1 MTKPLELIASQN
13 IRNCAIG
20 VPEQKIRLCEE
31 ALYNFIANKI
41 DYIDC
46 QHVLMENIK
55 SDDPLLQ
62 IKQILS
68 VGNSP
73 LPSYSSNA
81 IKFTRNGRKIVKSW
95 SNIEDNRL
103 LFAIHKHGLN
113 NWQKIAEFVGNNRSK
128 TQCSQRWFRVLD
140 PRIKKGP
147 WTPEEESML
156 IQLVN
161 RYGLKSWKQIAEHMG
176 QRTDTQCRY
185 HYNLL
190 PEDRKVRIDS
200 DEQEI
205 AAEEQP
211 LTPLPDSLTTLQNN
225 VISQF
230 LDFHFPQNSELFDF
244 ETSFT
249 V

>member
-1 MTKPLELIASQN
+1 MTKPLELVASQF
-13 IRNCAIG
+13 IRNYGIN
-20 VPEQKIRLCEE
+20 VPEESIKRCEDSLIGYINGE
-31 ALYNFIANKI
+31 I
-41 DYIDC
+41 DYQNCHSVLID
-46 QHVLMENIK
+46 HIK
-55 SDDPLLQ
+55 SDDPLVQ
-62 IKQILS
+62 IKAILS

-95 SNIEDNRL
+95 SKIEDNRL
-103 LFAIHKHGLN
+103 LFAIHKFGLN

-147 WTPEEESML
+147 WTEEEESLL
-156 IQLVN
+156 IHLVQ
-161 RYGLKSWKQIAEHMG
+161 RYGLKSWKQIAEHME

-190 PEDRKVRIDS
+190 PENRKVQFKS
-200 DEQEI
+200 EEQESPS
-205 AAEEQP
+205 EEQP
-211 LTPLPDSLTTLQNN
+211 LTPLPESLTNLNPS

-230 LDFHFPQNSELFDF
+230 LDIQFPQNSEFFDF